1 MELSENYL
9 VFPRAARGWH
19 VVRARY
25 APAAH
30 RSPPPRAA
38 AGRPRRRVRPHLP
51 PVQGEDAKERGRERS
66 VHMAAP
72 GRRAAALLRVR
83 DEALGGRRAA
93 GSALLRSPPHARD
106 AAPEGARGSRDR
118 AEGPGP
124 LKALTFRTPSLPIGP
139 GPQLPSTA
147 ATVTVEG
154 SRSVRTT
161 GAPRLTTTRAH
172 SADRAPDAPEPTLVD
187 LERLR
192 AGAGSAN
199 RCHDPEPRF
208 GTKGSQV
215 HHDGLFGRRGT
226 RAGGEV
232 DRLPSRH
239 AGSMWDDILP
249 GATDAVQRLRFGT

>member
-38 AGRPRRRVRPHLP
+38 AGRPRRRVRPHVP

-124 LKALTFRTPSLPIGP
+124 LKP
-139 GPQLPSTA
+139 GDTA
-147 ATVTVEG
+147 
-154 SRSVRTT
+154 
-161 GAPRLTTTRAH
+161 
-172 SADRAPDAPEPTLVD
+172 
-187 LERLR
+187 
-192 AGAGSAN
+192 
-199 RCHDPEPRF
+199 
-208 GTKGSQV
+208 GTYD
-215 HHDGLFGRRGT
+215 H
-226 RAGGEV
+226 
-232 DRLPSRH
+232 
-239 AGSMWDDILP
+239 
-249 GATDAVQRLRFGT
+249 